1 MEIERKYLITD
12 PPKDLHQYTCRYI
25 EQGYL
30 CIKPVIRVRKED
42 KNYFLTFKGSGMM
55 AREEINIPL
64 TAEAYEHLKRKIDGR
79 LISKYRYNIPLLHP
93 QVKEGFPKP
102 PEDYRLLIELDVFES
117 PYPQLL
123 MAEVEFGSVEAAEAF
138 LPPAWFGE
146 DVTYR
151 PAYHNS
157 NMAMCQD
164 GNITTLRQSSES
176 E

>member
-1 MEIERKYLITD
+1 MEIERKYLISD

-30 CIKPVIRVRKED
+30 CTNPVIRVRKED
-42 KNYFLTFKGSGMM
+42 KNYYLTFKGRGMM

-64 TAEAYEHLKRKIDGR
+64 TEEAYEHLKQKIDGR
-79 LISKYRYNIPLLHP
+79 LISKYRYNIPLLQP

-102 PEDYRLLIELDVFES
+102 PEDYSLLIELDVFES

-157 NMAMCQD
+157 NMAMRQD
-164 GNITTLRQSSES
+164 GSPTS
-176 E
+176 